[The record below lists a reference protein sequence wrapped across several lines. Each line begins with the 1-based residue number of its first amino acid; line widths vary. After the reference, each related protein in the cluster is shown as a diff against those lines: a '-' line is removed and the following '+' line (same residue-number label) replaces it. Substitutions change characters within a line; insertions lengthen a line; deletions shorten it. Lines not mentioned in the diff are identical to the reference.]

1 MNSLHK
7 SIKVEKTCI
16 NNHAQLVCCPPGVGF
31 AVRRLSHGWRAAP
44 WKMQRRCPGPRQ
56 TPWLD
61 FLRWWVGWFSR
72 WWFQTFFIF
81 TPNPGED
88 SHFDEHI
95 FQMGWFNH
103 QLVLVCFFG
112 GEGLGRGWGSIKKNF
127 KRWGT
132 CFFRMRIFFGGGGGK
147 GRGKVW
153 KRNLLIER
161 WHGHPCARI
170 AQKDVNRQNWTT
182 SWTFFHC
189 NRCNRK
195 KNHEKSPSRLGGL
208 EDVLAM
214 WKFPAPLGNDPVW
227 KSCCSFWIW
236 MVQLPTGHA
245 FSRNIMSIRYW
256 TRGFFCLSDSSSKE
270 TRKEGTNQKDIIKK
284 NVKNAHENTWA
295 VT

>member
-1 MNSLHK
+1 MPSWFHPFFSFLTSPSSVLLSPRRWLRSEKALAWLKGSTLENAAEVPRTKTDDAMTWLPSLMRW
-7 SIKVEKTCI
+7 
-16 NNHAQLVCCPPGVGF
+16 LVLLLF
-31 AVRRLSHGWRAAP
+31 
-44 WKMQRRCPGPRQ
+44 
-56 TPWLD
+56 
-61 FLRWWVGWFSR
+61 FLRG
-72 WWFQTFFIF
+72 
-81 TPNPGED
+81 GG
-88 SHFDEHI
+88 FDKK
-95 FQMGWFNH
+95 
-103 QLVLVCFFG
+103 QLKK
-112 GEGLGRGWGSIKKNF
+112 GEGQIPGMVMGMLSF
-127 KRWGT
+127 
-132 CFFRMRIFFGGGGGK
+132 FFGGGRDGQ
-147 GRGKVW
+147 GKVW

-189 NRCNRK
+189 NSCNRK

-214 WKFPAPLGNDPVW
+214 WKLPAPLGNDPVW

-256 TRGFFCLSDSSSKE
+256 TRVFFLFVRFFTKE
-270 TRKEGTNQKDIIKK
+270 TRKEGTNQKDTINEKGM
-284 NVKNAHENTWA
+284 NNAHENTWA